1 MTSCEFHR
9 KAPAKWSCS
18 SCNTS
23 YCHECVPVVREAE
36 KDYCPVCINTL
47 EKILIPANRPIWEQL
62 GMPSALSIGRKSS
75 DMTPLPNV
83 LYKAHVLR
91 KDGKNQEAI
100 KYLSNHLSQ
109 ESSIDNTHI
118 ETRELY
124 HQLLKQEQHLKE
136 MLRHGKEYIS
146 ILISYGIPKKAFPI
160 YRDCIKTD
168 RTFRLK
174 FAEQTFTLCKAAY
187 NAMDYRLFLA
197 ASNGFANHYPD
208 FDGIVEL
215 YLMMAKTL
223 SEEYRKDRQALDILK
238 FLLKKYPDHELISE
252 VEKQKKL
259 FNKLELGATS

>member
-23 YCHECVPVVREAE
+23 YCLECVPVGREAE

-47 EKILIPANRPIWEQL
+47 EKILSPTNRPIWEQL
-62 GMPSALSIGRKSS
+62 GMPSTLSIGRKSS

-91 KDGKNQEAI
+91 KDGKLQKAI
-100 KYLSNHLSQ
+100 EYLNRHLSQ
-109 ESSIDNTHI
+109 ESSIDDTHI

-124 HQLLKQEQHLKE
+124 HQLLKQEQHFEE
-136 MLRHGKEYIS
+136 MLRHGKEFIS
-146 ILISYGIPKKAFPI
+146 ILISYGIPKKSFSI

-197 ASNGFANHYPD
+197 ASDGFINHHPD
-208 FDGIVEL
+208 FHGVVEL
-215 YLMMAKTL
+215 YLMIAQTL
-223 SEEYRKDRQALDILK
+223 SDEYRKDRQALDILK
-238 FLLKKYPDHELISE
+238 FLLKQFPDHELIPE
-252 VEKQKKL
+252 VEKQRKL
-259 FNKLELGATS
+259 FGKLESGGTS